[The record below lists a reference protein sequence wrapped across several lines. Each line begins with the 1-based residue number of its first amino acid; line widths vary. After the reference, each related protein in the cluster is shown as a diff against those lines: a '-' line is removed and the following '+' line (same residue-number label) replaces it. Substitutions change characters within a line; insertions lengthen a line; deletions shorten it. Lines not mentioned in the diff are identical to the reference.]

1 MANFKKRLSTDHIV
15 IHCSATFPDSDIGVR
30 DIRQWHLGR
39 GWLDVGYHFVIKR
52 DGTIEEGRP
61 VDVVGSGVKNHN
73 HNTLHICLVGGSPK
87 GDPYGFEANF
97 TEAQNKS
104 LKELV
109 AKCRTYYSRADVIG
123 HHDLESGKACPS
135 FSVSHWLDTG
145 EFITASKG

>member
-15 IHCSATFPDSDIGVR
+15 IHCSATFPSSDIGVR
-30 DIRQWHLGR
+30 EIRQWHLGR
-39 GWLDVGYHFVIKR
+39 GWLDVGYHFIIKR

-73 HNTLHICLVGGSPK
+73 HNTLHICLVGGAPK

-109 AKCRTYYSRADVIG
+109 AKCQTYYSRADVIG
-123 HHDLESGKACPS
+123 HHDLDSGKACPS
-135 FSVSHWLDTG
+135 FNVSHWLDTG
-145 EFITASKG
+145 EFITSAKG